1 VINSYDS
8 MNRSSIRFACGITL
22 VAAIALCGCST
33 VPQEQSPDAI
43 VRGKSL
49 NDAEKL
55 LVSAEHLPDNKDA
68 SAVYR
73 MRVAE
78 IAWADFIAHSSSVN
92 VDHCKSSMQNP
103 NL

>member
-1 VINSYDS
+1 VIKSYDS

-33 VPQEQSPDAI
+33 VPQQKSADAI
-43 VRGKSL
+43 LRGKSL
-49 NDAEKL
+49 DDAEQL

>member
-1 VINSYDS
+1 MIKSYDS

>member
-1 VINSYDS
+1 
-8 MNRSSIRFACGITL
+8 MNRSSIRFACGIIL

-33 VPQEQSPDAI
+33 VPQQKSADAI
-43 VRGKSL
+43 LRGKSL
-49 NDAEKL
+49 DDAEHYSL
-55 LVSAEHLPDNKDA
+55 ALNTCPITRA
-68 SAVYR
+68 
-73 MRVAE
+73 AE